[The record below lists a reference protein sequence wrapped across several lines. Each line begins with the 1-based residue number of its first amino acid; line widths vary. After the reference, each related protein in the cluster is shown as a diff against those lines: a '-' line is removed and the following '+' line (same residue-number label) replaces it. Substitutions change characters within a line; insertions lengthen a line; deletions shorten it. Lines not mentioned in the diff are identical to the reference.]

1 MKIVTHTFKKLCF
14 LATGL
19 FLVYSCSND
28 AEKDEDVEL
37 TQTELHAI
45 LETED
50 VSGVVDT
57 ALYELFMNSGATGK
71 FNSSNECYSA
81 IYSDSG
87 YTATFNNCVLNGT
100 ENVNGTLTVSYNLES
115 EASSFTA
122 MYTDFYVGSIKINGT
137 KSYVVTANS
146 NNSSISFE
154 TTSNLTL
161 TMEEGST
168 ISENGTKSFTLTF
181 GDSLETTTF
190 SIDGDWVVDIDG
202 STYTVAV
209 NSVLEGNFACSYL
222 NVGSMT
228 VAKNGLSIIVDF
240 GDGTCDDIATVIY
253 PNGKV
258 EEISLRD

>member
-1 MKIVTHTFKKLCF
+1 MRILTHTFKKLCF

-19 FLVYSCSND
+19 FFAYSCSDD
-28 AEKDEDVEL
+28 AESNEEFKL
-37 TQTELHAI
+37 TQTELHSI
-45 LETED
+45 LESDD
-50 VSGVVDT
+50 VSGAVDT
-57 ALYELFMNSGATGK
+57 ALYELYMNTGNTGK
-71 FNSSNECYSA
+71 TSISNECYSA
-81 IYSDSG
+81 IYSDTG

-122 MYTDFYVGSIKINGT
+122 TYTDFYVGSIKINGT
-137 KSYVVTANS
+137 KSYVVTTNS

-190 SIDGDWVVDIDG
+190 SIDGDWSVVIDG
-202 STYTVAV
+202 STYTIAV
-209 NSVLEGNFACSYL
+209 NSALEGNFACTYI

-240 GDGTCDDIATVIY
+240 GDGTCDDVASVIY

-258 EEISLRD
+258 EEISIRD